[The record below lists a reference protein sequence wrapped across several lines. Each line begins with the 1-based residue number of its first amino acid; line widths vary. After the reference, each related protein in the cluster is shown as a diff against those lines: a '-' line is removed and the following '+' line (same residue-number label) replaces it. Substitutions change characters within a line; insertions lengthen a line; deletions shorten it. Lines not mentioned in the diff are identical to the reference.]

1 MVFLPF
7 KEVETPKFFHMRFK
21 IFSALLATILFLGCN
36 TPQKPVSKFASISQ
50 VETGTP
56 VSVMLTAYSTTLIA
70 NGQDQTRLRVAI
82 ADSINREITS
92 VTGTVRIY
100 VEGNGSLSD
109 KKGKPIQMETDEK
122 GEKFAGFELKNGTV
136 ELHFVAG
143 TEPDKVKGEARM
155 EGLWPGG
162 HEIHTIPANVVLM
175 TPTPEQ
181 LQPTTKPIERM
192 IGADISWLP
201 EMEAEGRQFFDNGV
215 EKDGI
220 TLFRDRGF
228 NYIRLRIFVN
238 PENEDGYSPGI
249 GYCDLPHT
257 LEMARRVKDAGMG
270 ILLDFH
276 YSDYWADPQKQFKPK
291 AWEGLDFASLQ
302 DSVRIYTARVM
313 RALHQQGTPPDMVQV
328 GNEINHG
335 MIWPEGHIS
344 NLDQLAKL
352 LIAGV
357 EGVEAVDAEV
367 PIMMHVALGGQNKEA
382 IFWFDNM
389 IARGVQFDIIGLSF
403 YPRWHGT
410 LDDLKFNLNDL
421 LQRYNKPLNVV
432 EYSEYKRQVHD
443 IVFNLPNDMGKG
455 AAIWEPLRW
464 GELIIDY
471 RTGEA
476 NERIKVFE
484 ELRDKYLK

>member
-1 MVFLPF
+1 M
-7 KEVETPKFFHMRFK
+7 KAKG
-21 IFSALLATILFLGCN
+21 ILFTLAFFIFAACG
-36 TPQKPVSKFASISQ
+36 TTEKPVSEFASVSQ

-56 VSVMLTAYSTTLIA
+56 VSVMMTAYSTTLLA
-70 NGQDQTRLRVAI
+70 DGVDHTRLRVAI

-92 VTGTVRIY
+92 VTGTVKIY
-100 VEGNGSLSD
+100 IEGDGSLASRD
-109 KKGKPIQMETDEK
+109 GLPIQLEMDK
-122 GEKFAGFELKNGTV
+122 DGEKFAGFELENGTF
-136 ELHFVAG
+136 ELLFVAG
-143 TEPDKVKGEARM
+143 TGPDKVKLEARM

-162 HEIHTIPANVVLM
+162 HEIHTIPADVVLM

-181 LQPTTKPIERM
+181 LPPTTKPIERM

-249 GYCDLPHT
+249 GFCGLTHT
-257 LEMARRVKDAGMG
+257 LEMAKRVKDAGMG

-291 AWEGLDFASLQ
+291 AWEGLDFETLQ
-302 DSVRIYTARVM
+302 DSVKTYTIRVM
-313 RALHQQGTPPDMVQV
+313 QALHDQSTPPDMVQV

-344 NLDQLAKL
+344 NPVQLAKL

-357 EGVEAVDAEV
+357 AGVEAVDPEV

-389 IARGVQFDIIGLSF
+389 IARGVRFDIIGLSF

-410 LDDLKFNLNDL
+410 LDDLKFNLHDL
-421 LQRYNKPLNVV
+421 AQRYNKPLNVV

-443 IVFNLPNDMGKG
+443 IVFGLPNDMGKG

-484 ELRDKYLK
+484 ELRDKYLKQAIF

>member
-1 MVFLPF
+1 MMKAKGILFVFAL
-7 KEVETPKFFHMRFK
+7 
-21 IFSALLATILFLGCN
+21 ALLFGCSA
-36 TPQKPVSKFASISQ
+36 PEKPISEFAAVSQ
-50 VETGTP
+50 VESGTP
-56 VSVMLTAYSTTLIA
+56 VSVMMTAYSTTLLADGIA
-70 NGQDQTRLRVAI
+70 HTQLRVAI
-82 ADSINREITS
+82 ADSINREITTAS
-92 VTGTVRIY
+92 GTVRIY
-100 VEGNGSLSD
+100 VAGDGSLALPD
-109 KKGKPIQMETDEK
+109 GTPVDLKMDEN
-122 GEKFAGFELKNGTV
+122 GEMYADCILEGGLCEMR
-136 ELHFVAG
+136 FVAG
-143 TEPDKVKGEARM
+143 HTPDKVNVEARL

-162 HEIHTIPANVVLM
+162 HEIHTIPADVVFM
-175 TPTPEQ
+175 TPSPEQ
-181 LQPTTKPIERM
+181 LPPTTKPIERM

-201 EMEAEGRQFFDNGV
+201 EMEAEGRQFFDHGV

-220 TLFRDRGF
+220 TLLRDRGF
-228 NYIRLRIFVN
+228 NYVRLRIFVN
-238 PENEDGYSPGI
+238 PENEDGYSPGA
-249 GYCDLPHT
+249 GFCSLPHT
-257 LEMARRVKDAGMG
+257 LEMAQRVKDAGMG

-291 AWEGLDFASLQ
+291 AWEGLDFETLQ
-302 DSVRIYTARVM
+302 DSVRTYTIRVIQ
-313 RALHQQGTPPDMVQV
+313 ALHDQGTPPDMVQV

-357 EGVEAVDAEV
+357 EGVEAVDPEV

-389 IARGVQFDIIGLSF
+389 IARGVRFDIIGLSY

-421 LQRYNKPLNVV
+421 LQHYNKPLNVV
-432 EYSEYKRQVHD
+432 EYTDYKREVHD
-443 IVFNLPNDMGKG
+443 IVFGLPNDMGKG